1 MKYKLELLI
10 NKPRS
15 DVWKFFTDP
24 EKTKLWQPSL
34 QSIEMISG
42 AAGQPDAVSTWTYQ
56 EGERKFS
63 LTEKVVQSK
72 APDHFESLFENA
84 FATNTVNHTFTAQS
98 ENETLWTLET
108 AYTFKTLLMKIL
120 GPFLKKN
127 YIARSQKEMDRF
139 KEAIESS

>member
-10 NKPRS
+10 NRPRT

-34 QSIEMISG
+34 QSIETSSG
-42 AAGQPDAVSTWTYQ
+42 TAGQLGALSTWAY
-56 EGERKFS
+56 EENGRNFS
-63 LTEKVVQSK
+63 LTEKVLHSQ
-72 APDHFESLFENA
+72 APERFESLFENE
-84 FATNTVNHTFTAQS
+84 FANNIVNNMFTAQS

-108 AYTFKTLLMKIL
+108 TYAFKTLLMKVL

-127 YIARSQKEMDRF
+127 YIARSQKEMERF
-139 KEAIESS
+139 KEIIESS